1 MTDSLDNILTRVSL
15 GQAGQTRVLV
25 EFIVCV
31 TDYWSHQ
38 IVHGSQGA
46 VKELAHE
53 IENLW

>member
-46 VKELAHE
+46 LKELAHE
-53 IENLW
+53 VENLW